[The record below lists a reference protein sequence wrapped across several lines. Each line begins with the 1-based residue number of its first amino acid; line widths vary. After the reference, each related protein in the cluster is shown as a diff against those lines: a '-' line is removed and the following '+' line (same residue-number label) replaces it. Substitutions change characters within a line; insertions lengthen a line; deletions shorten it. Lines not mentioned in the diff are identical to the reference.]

1 MLREREVGHGALVDS
16 YYCELE
22 KQFYLSQQKE
32 GDETNKVC
40 CKIFTSLMK
49 HNTKKCKRKMVL
61 VLLDNIWDVNLA
73 DIQLDSKYNKAFYKA
88 QA

>member
-1 MLREREVGHGALVDS
+1 
-16 YYCELE
+16 
-22 KQFYLSQQKE
+22 
-32 GDETNKVC
+32 
-40 CKIFTSLMK
+40 MK